1 MKKILYLNI
10 FIFLLFITGCPWVA
24 DEPLIGDWGAK
35 RDSYFLIDGV
45 EYQNTTGKDLVV
57 IYFTKEGDFAVSW
70 ILNIQN
76 SYYKCYAYNGKLE
89 YWEEKKYDWERDK
102 YSEKKETSYS
112 LNGDTLEI
120 IWNGKNVILGRL

>member
-1 MKKILYLNI
+1 MKKTCYITFFV
-10 FIFLLFITGCPWVA
+10 FIFSIISCPWTA

-35 RDSYFLIDGV
+35 TAGSFLIDGKD
-45 EYQNTTGKDLVV
+45 YLNDTGKDLTV

-76 SYYKCYAYNGKLE
+76 SYYKCYAYNGKIE
-89 YWEEKKYDWERDK
+89 YWTENEYDT
-102 YSEKKETSYS
+102 KKETSYT

-120 IWNGKNVILGRL
+120 LWNGKKVILDRL